1 MMNNLTQVRLEP
13 ATPLSAGRRRSARIR
28 HKMIHGSIVIAAI
41 ALVAAVGVA
50 IQQSLM
56 ARGISFSFDYLSR
69 SSQFNMS
76 EGFAIA
82 WQGWWPVFA
91 EVTSTST
98 NLQMLTAG
106 LFNTIK
112 VVILAIIF
120 STLVGV
126 VFGVARL
133 STNWLIRQCAFI
145 VVEFVRNTPL
155 LIQVVFWYFAFFLQL
170 APVTDAANVET
181 WFVFGQSGLFLPLPQ
196 ISGGSTSGALAL
208 VVLAI
213 TFLLAACF
221 SRLSSSLRWSMLTAG
236 ILAATGSYA
245 AGFRIELAL
254 PIVGRF
260 GATGG
265 IQLSAEMSAILTAII
280 VNSTAYIAEIVRGA
294 IEGLPKGQWEAAAS
308 VGLSRRHTIRDI
320 ILPQVFRIILPS
332 LANRYISLTKDTSL
346 GIAIGFPDLFNVSGT
361 VANQSGHSLETVVI
375 VMAVYLLLSWVI
387 SAIIGYANARVTLE
401 GAR

>member
-41 ALVAAVGVA
+41 ALVAAVGLA

-69 SSQFNMS
+69 PSQFNMS
-76 EGFAIA
+76 EGFATA
-82 WQGWWPVFA
+82 WHGWWPVFA
-91 EVTSTST
+91 EVTSAST

-112 VVILAIIF
+112 VAILAVIF

-170 APVTDAANVET
+170 APVTDAANVES

-196 ISGGSTSGALAL
+196 ISGGFVALAL
-208 VVLAI
+208 VLAAI
-213 TFLLAACF
+213 AFLLAACS
-221 SRLSSSLRWSMLTAG
+221 SRLSSNLRWSMLAAG
-236 ILAATGSYA
+236 ILAATTSYA

-308 VGLSRRHTIRDI
+308 VGLSRRDTIRDV

-375 VMAVYLLLSWVI
+375 VMAVYLLLSWII
-387 SAIIGYANARVTLE
+387 SALISYANARASLE
-401 GAR
+401 GSR

>member
-69 SSQFNMS
+69 PSQFNMS
-76 EGFAIA
+76 EGFATA
-82 WQGWWPVFA
+82 WQGWWPVFT
-91 EVTSTST
+91 EVTSAST

-112 VVILAIIF
+112 VAILAVIF

-170 APVTDAANVET
+170 APVTDAANVES

-196 ISGGSTSGALAL
+196 ISGGFVALAL
-208 VVLAI
+208 VLAAI
-213 TFLLAACF
+213 AFLLAACS
-221 SRLSSSLRWSMLTAG
+221 SRLSSNLRWSMLAAG
-236 ILAATGSYA
+236 ILAATTSYA

-308 VGLSRRHTIRDI
+308 VGLSRRDTIRDV

-375 VMAVYLLLSWVI
+375 VMAVYLLLSWII
-387 SAIIGYANARVTLE
+387 SALISYANARATLE
-401 GAR
+401 GSR

>member
-69 SSQFNMS
+69 PSQFNMS
-76 EGFAIA
+76 EGFATA

-91 EVTSTST
+91 EVTSAST

-112 VVILAIIF
+112 VAVLAVIF

-170 APVTDAANVET
+170 APVTDAANVES

-196 ISGGSTSGALAL
+196 ISGGFVALAL
-208 VVLAI
+208 VLTAI
-213 TFLLAACF
+213 AFLLAACS
-221 SRLSSSLRWSMLTAG
+221 SRLSSNLRWSMLAAG
-236 ILAATGSYA
+236 ILAATTSYA

-308 VGLSRRHTIRDI
+308 VGLSRRDTIRDV

-375 VMAVYLLLSWVI
+375 VMAVYLLLSWII
-387 SAIIGYANARVTLE
+387 SALISYANARASLE
-401 GAR
+401 GSR

>member
-69 SSQFNMS
+69 PSQFNMS
-76 EGFAIA
+76 EGFATA

-91 EVTSTST
+91 EVTSAST

-112 VVILAIIF
+112 VAILAVIF
-120 STLVGV
+120 STLIGV

-155 LIQVVFWYFAFFLQL
+155 LIQVVFWYFAIFLQL
-170 APVTDAANVET
+170 APVTDAANAES

-196 ISGGSTSGALAL
+196 ISGGSGFGALAL
-208 VVLAI
+208 VVVSVA
-213 TFLLAACF
+213 FLLAACS

-236 ILAATGSYA
+236 ILAATASYA

-254 PIVGRF
+254 PVVGRF

-308 VGLSRRHTIRDI
+308 VGLSRRDTIRDV

-361 VANQSGHSLETVVI
+361 VANQSGHSLETVLI
-375 VMAVYLLLSWVI
+375 VMAVYLLLSWII
-387 SAIIGYANARVTLE
+387 SALISYANARVTLE
-401 GAR
+401 GSR

>member
-41 ALVAAVGVA
+41 ALVAVVGVA

-69 SSQFNMS
+69 PSQFNMS
-76 EGFAIA
+76 EGFATA

-91 EVTSTST
+91 EVTSAST

-112 VVILAIIF
+112 VAILAVIF

-170 APVTDAANVET
+170 APVTDAANVES

-196 ISGGSTSGALAL
+196 ISSGFGGLAL
-208 VVLAI
+208 VVAAI
-213 TFLLAACF
+213 AFLLAACS
-221 SRLSSSLRWSMLTAG
+221 SRLSSTLRGSMLAAG
-236 ILAATGSYA
+236 ILAATASYA

-308 VGLSRRHTIRDI
+308 VGLSRRDTIRDV
-320 ILPQVFRIILPS
+320 ILPQIFRIILPS

-375 VMAVYLLLSWVI
+375 VMAVYLLLSWII
-387 SAIIGYANARVTLE
+387 SALISYANARATLE
-401 GAR
+401 GPR

>member
-1 MMNNLTQVRLEP
+1 MNKLTQVRLEQ
-13 ATPLSAGRRRSARIR
+13 ATPLSTGRRRSARIR
-28 HKMIHGSIVIAAI
+28 HKIIHGSIVIAAI
-41 ALVAAVGVA
+41 VLVAAVGVA
-50 IQQSLM
+50 IQQSL
-56 ARGISFSFDYLSR
+56 AGRGISFSFDYLLR
-69 SSQFNMS
+69 PSQFNMS
-76 EGFAIA
+76 EGLAPA
-82 WQGWWPVFA
+82 WQGWWPMFA
-91 EVTSTST
+91 EASSAST
-98 NLQMLTAG
+98 NLQMLAAG

-112 VVILAIIF
+112 VAFLAIIF

-126 VFGVARL
+126 AFGVARL

-145 VVEFVRNTPL
+145 VVEFIRNTPL

-170 APVTDAANVET
+170 SSVTDAANVES

-196 ISGGSTSGALAL
+196 IADGSTSGAVTL
-208 VVLAI
+208 VVVAI
-213 TFLLAACF
+213 GFFLAACS
-221 SRLSSSLRWSMLTAG
+221 SRLSPGLRWTMRGAG
-236 ILAATGSYA
+236 ILAAGTSYL

-294 IEGLPKGQWEAAAS
+294 IEGLPKGQWEAAAA
-308 VGLSRRHTIRDI
+308 VGLSRRDTIRDV

-332 LANRYISLTKDTSL
+332 MANRYISLTKDTSL
-346 GIAIGFPDLFNVSGT
+346 GIVIGFPDLFNVSGT

-375 VMAVYLLLSWVI
+375 VMAVYLLLSWII
-387 SAIIGYANARVTLE
+387 SALISHANGRVTLE

>member
-1 MMNNLTQVRLEP
+1 
-13 ATPLSAGRRRSARIR
+13 
-28 HKMIHGSIVIAAI
+28 MIHGSIVIAAI

-69 SSQFNMS
+69 PSQFNMS
-76 EGFAIA
+76 EGFATA
-82 WQGWWPVFA
+82 WQGWWPVFP
-91 EVTSTST
+91 EVTSAST

-112 VVILAIIF
+112 VAILAVIF

-170 APVTDAANVET
+170 APVTDAANVES

-196 ISGGSTSGALAL
+196 ISSGFGGLAL
-208 VVLAI
+208 VVAAI
-213 TFLLAACF
+213 AFLLAACS
-221 SRLSSSLRWSMLTAG
+221 SRLSSTLRWSMLAAG
-236 ILAATGSYA
+236 ILAATASYA

-308 VGLSRRHTIRDI
+308 VGLSRRDTIRDV
-320 ILPQVFRIILPS
+320 ILPQVIRIILPS

-375 VMAVYLLLSWVI
+375 VMAIYLLLSWII
-387 SAIIGYANARVTLE
+387 SALISYANARATLE
-401 GAR
+401 GSR

>member
-69 SSQFNMS
+69 ASQFNMS
-76 EGFAIA
+76 EGFATA

-91 EVTSTST
+91 EVTSAST

-112 VVILAIIF
+112 VAILAVIF

-170 APVTDAANVET
+170 APVTDAANVES

-196 ISGGSTSGALAL
+196 ISGGFVALAL
-208 VVLAI
+208 VLAAI
-213 TFLLAACF
+213 AFLLTACS
-221 SRLSSSLRWSMLTAG
+221 SRLSSNLRWSMLAAG
-236 ILAATGSYA
+236 ILAATTSYA

-308 VGLSRRHTIRDI
+308 VGLSRRDTIRDV

-375 VMAVYLLLSWVI
+375 VMAVYLLLSWII
-387 SAIIGYANARVTLE
+387 SALISYANARASLE
-401 GAR
+401 GSR